1 MKKVLTN
8 RVLSAVLSLLIA
20 SCCLCSCAKDGESA
34 SSTASEDT
42 QTTVVTL
49 EEMCPPT
56 YTKELPVKTET
67 DYNAIDKSGFTE
79 IDSDD
84 AMVEGLATDK
94 IYRDGNGR
102 EYFVLT
108 DGTVAVTFL
117 EDGDA
122 YSAFY
127 LDNGKLKYIGNSE
140 TSWYFKED
148 GTIDMVRYTYVNP
161 KGSEIISYY
170 EPDGT
175 RIAISA
181 AGTYYDDNFDEL
193 SGEQQ
198 IEFSKRLGD
207 TQESQDTADAT
218 DETDETNATDVTEE
232 TTARQN

>member
-1 MKKVLTN
+1 MKKIIPT
-8 RVLSAVLSLLIA
+8 AISLLLA
-20 SCCLCSCAKDGESA
+20 AVCLCSCGKDGDPTSPAVPTE
-34 SSTASEDT
+34 TD
-42 QTTVVTL
+42 TTVPTL

-56 YTKELPVKTET
+56 YTKELPVEIET
-67 DYNAIDKSGFTE
+67 DYNTVDKSGFTE

-102 EYFVLT
+102 EYYVIT

-148 GTIDMVRYTYVNP
+148 GTIDMVSYTYVNP

-198 IEFSKRLGD
+198 LEFSKRLGD
-207 TQESQDTADAT
+207 AQESQDTADAT
-218 DETDETNATDVTEE
+218 DETNATDATDVTEE

>member
-1 MKKVLTN
+1 MKNVLIR
-8 RVLSAVLSLLIA
+8 RVLPAALSLLIA
-20 SCCLCSCAKDGESA
+20 SCCLCSCAKDGEPT
-34 SSTASEDT
+34 SSTVSDET
-42 QTTVVTL
+42 QTTVPPL
-49 EEMCPPT
+49 EEMCPST
-56 YTKELPVKTET
+56 YTKELHVTMET
-67 DYNAIDKSGFTE
+67 DYNDIDKSGFTE

-84 AMVEGLATDK
+84 AMIEGLATDK
-94 IYRDGNGR
+94 IYKDGSGR
-102 EYFVLT
+102 EYYVIT

-127 LDNGKLKYIGNSE
+127 LENGKLKYIGNSE

-148 GTIDMVRYTYVNP
+148 GTIDMVSYTYVNP
-161 KGSEIISYY
+161 KGSEIVSYY
-170 EPDGT
+170 ESDGT

-198 IEFSKRLGD
+198 LEFSKRLGD
-207 TQESQDTADAT
+207 AQESQDETDTSGETDTAD
-218 DETDETNATDVTEE
+218 VKEE